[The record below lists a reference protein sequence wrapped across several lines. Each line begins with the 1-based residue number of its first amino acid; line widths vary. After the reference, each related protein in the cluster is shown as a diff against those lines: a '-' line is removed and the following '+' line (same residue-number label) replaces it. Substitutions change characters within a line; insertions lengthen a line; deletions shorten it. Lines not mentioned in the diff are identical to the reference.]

1 MEEISLEKLLN
12 GYKNSALIKKA
23 FEFAEEKHAGQLRKS
38 GKPFIVH
45 PFRVAMEL
53 KKWDMDEVV
62 VSAGILH
69 DMVEDAQVSENTIK
83 ELFGDESA
91 SLVSSLTKIKQV
103 VPDMSKEI
111 ENLRR
116 LIIAMSQDIRVI
128 IIRLAD
134 KLDNM
139 RTIEFLPTENQLKF
153 SKAILEVYAPI
164 AHRIG
169 MNIVKN
175 ELEDRAFRIVNR
187 EKYEELK
194 KYIGEMHPH
203 ATKIIREVE
212 EGIVDELQKRGIDF
226 LKVKGRIKS
235 PLSVFRKFTKRKVP
249 LEEIQDIVAVRIIT
263 KDIPDCYKVL
273 AVLHEI
279 YEPLPETFTDYISFP
294 KINMYQSIHTTCKVK
309 DEIVEFQ
316 IRTEDM
322 DKTAE
327 LGVAAHWRY
336 KTKEGKLAKGLNDWL
351 GAFYEWQM
359 EKISKEEFVKNLKT
373 QLNYDEIY
381 VLTPKGDVKRLIQGA
396 TVLDFAYAVHTD
408 IGNHFKGALVNEK
421 MVPINY
427 VLKSGE
433 RVKIL
438 THPQAHPTLD
448 WLKVAHT
455 PQARYKIRKYLK
467 EAGKTK

>member
-1 MEEISLEKLLN
+1 MEDSFEKLLN
-12 GYKNSALIKKA
+12 GYRNTTLIKKA
-23 FEFAEEKHAGQLRKS
+23 FEFAKEKHAGQFRKS
-38 GKPFIVH
+38 GEPFIVH

-62 VSAGILH
+62 VSAGLLH
-69 DMVEDAQVSENTIK
+69 DLIEDVQVNENKIK
-83 ELFGDESA
+83 ELFGEEIA
-91 SLVSSLTKIKQV
+91 SLVSSLTKIKQI
-103 VPDMSKEI
+103 VPDISREV

-116 LIIAMSQDIRVI
+116 LIIAMSKDIRVI

-139 RTIEFLPTENQLKF
+139 RTIEFLPPESQIKF
-153 SKAILEVYAPI
+153 SKAVLEVYAPI

-175 ELEDRAFRIVNR
+175 ELEDRAFRILKK

-194 KYIGEMHPH
+194 KYIEKMHPH
-203 ATKIIREVE
+203 STKIIKEVE
-212 EGIVDELQKRGIDF
+212 ERIVEELQRRKINF

-263 KDIPDCYKVL
+263 EDISDCYKVL

-279 YEPLPETFTDYISFP
+279 YEPLPQTFTDYISFP
-294 KINMYQSIHTTCKVK
+294 KINMYQSIHTTCKVSN
-309 DEIVEFQ
+309 DIVEFQ
-316 IRTEDM
+316 IRTEEM
-322 DKTAE
+322 HRTAE

-336 KTKEGKLAKGLNDWL
+336 KTEEGIPAKGLREWL
-351 GAFYEWQM
+351 SSFYEWQM

-373 QLNYDEIY
+373 QLSYDEIY

-421 MVPINY
+421 MVPISY

-433 RVKIL
+433 KVKIL

-448 WLKVAHT
+448 WLKIAHT

-467 EAGKTK
+467 EVGKIK